1 MFLDILSEDRINEY
15 LYSPYID
22 ESEIPSALVKFET
35 GPYVKAIKELVD
47 PIVLGLNRRNQT
59 ERIELKSTKFS
70 KRRYYREILRYEGV
84 DIALNEIKDI
94 LHYTV
99 RKNSEERDS
108 ITNNFRD
115 NLLTELSKF
124 SNVSSFMNLL
134 ETRNDFEKEL
144 SDLLVRKSKI
154 EKILPNLKIDSLK
167 ESFNTFF
174 EESTS
179 ILQELIDHK
188 DNRSQKEV
196 LPLIY
201 SWLSLS
207 YQLDNIDKIINIG
220 TEYTRELEKITE
232 SFRRLEKSL
241 NLFFEETGKQIEING
256 EGDLRVN
263 ILDPNGVIIQSNS
276 MFELSSGEKQL
287 IVMFAQLALADNS
300 KKDIFIIDEPELSL
314 HLAWQ
319 ERFVDAMKEAAPNM
333 QFILAT
339 HAPAIVQ
346 KNDNVGCCI
355 NLSKWN

>member
-1 MFLDILSEDRINEY
+1 MRIKSFKARNVNGYIHYDINFNDNLSFLIGLNGCGKTTALKLISGLLSPNYIYLVQIQFESITLVLEENKKTIVINCSKNEKIHLSIDDSKYTFDILSEDRINEY

-232 SFRRLEKSL
+232 SFRRLE
-241 NLFFEETGKQIEING
+241 
-256 EGDLRVN
+256 
-263 ILDPNGVIIQSNS
+263 NS
-276 MFELSSGEKQL
+276 Q
-287 IVMFAQLALADNS
+287 
-300 KKDIFIIDEPELSL
+300 
-314 HLAWQ
+314 
-319 ERFVDAMKEAAPNM
+319 R
-333 QFILAT
+333 
-339 HAPAIVQ
+339 
-346 KNDNVGCCI
+346 
-355 NLSKWN
+355 